1 LTHLF
6 PVFLTLGTLF
16 SILLG
21 PISGVPLPIVFIG
34 YFLVPAVLAGAQY
47 RSPRIGL
54 LAVASTVVMMSGYAY
69 GFMEALLGRGLHT
82 KRG

>member
-1 LTHLF
+1 
-6 PVFLTLGTLF
+6 V
-16 SILLG
+16 
-21 PISGVPLPIVFIG
+21 VFIG